1 MKTDTEVQLMLRTRT
16 KGKTLEQAAAR
27 AGMSVPTARK
37 YLRAAALP
45 SELKTPRDYRTRPN
59 PFLADWSW
67 VEQQLQRDPALQAK
81 TLFTILTERFPE
93 RYTPGQ
99 LRSFQ
104 RHVAQW
110 RALHGPD
117 QDVIFE
123 QLHQPGQRGQSDFT
137 HMDELA
143 ITIAG
148 QPFPHLLFHFV
159 LTYSN
164 IEAVSLCF
172 SESFEALAEGLEFCL
187 WQVGGVPENH
197 RTDNLSAAVQ
207 AIEPDGQRRWT
218 DRYLALMSHYGM
230 QPSTN
235 TAGEAHENGDVEQA
249 HHRFKQAV
257 DQALRARGSH
267 DFADRA
273 SYVAWLQEL
282 TRKRNQT
289 RQLRWTTEL
298 DTLRPLP
305 MSPLHP
311 CRELPVTVTRF
322 STIRVL
328 HNTYSVPS
336 RLIGVTLTVRV
347 RAETLE
353 LYVGSTL
360 TLTLPRLH
368 GRFGCRIDYR
378 HLIWSLVR
386 KPGAFAQYRFRDELF
401 PTTAFRVA
409 YDTLVAQQPA
419 RADKEYVRVLHLA
432 AATSETDVAAALALL
447 AESGSTPSFEAV
459 RELVRSVEPPVVP
472 QLSRPAFDFGVY
484 DALLE
489 TRCAGD

>member
-1 MKTDTEVQLMLRTRT
+1 MKTDTEVQLMLRARS

-45 SELKTPRDYRTRPN
+45 SELRQPRTYRTRTN

-81 TLFTILTERFPE
+81 TLFTILAERAPE

-117 QDVIFE
+117 HDVIFE
-123 QLHQPGQRGQSDFT
+123 QIHQPGQRGQSDFT
-137 HMDELA
+137 HMDDLA

-148 QPFPHLLFHFV
+148 AAFPHLLFHFV

-164 IEAVSLCF
+164 IEAVALCF
-172 SESFEALAEGLEFCL
+172 TESFETLAEGLEFCL
-187 WQVGGVPENH
+187 WQVGGVPEHH

-207 AIEPDGQRRWT
+207 AIESDGQRRWT
-218 DRYLALMSHYGM
+218 DRYLALMAHYGM
-230 QPSTN
+230 TPSTN

-249 HHRFKQAV
+249 HHRFKEAA
-257 DQALRARGSH
+257 DQALRARGSR

-289 RQLRWTTEL
+289 RQLRWVTEQ

-305 MSPLHP
+305 TAPLHP

-353 LYVGSTL
+353 LYVGTTL

-368 GRFGCRIDYR
+368 GRFGAHIDYR

-409 YDTLVAQQPA
+409 YDTLVAQQPS

-432 AATSETDVAAALALL
+432 AATSEADVAAALALL
-447 AESGSTPSFEAV
+447 AESGGTPTFVAV
-459 RELVRSVEPPVVP
+459 RELVRTVEPPAVP
-472 QLSRPAFDFGVY
+472 QVTTPQVDLAAY
-484 DALLE
+484 DGMCQYL
-489 TRCAGD
+489 

>member
-1 MKTDTEVQLMLRTRT
+1 MKTDTEVQLMLRTRK

-27 AGMSVPTARK
+27 ANMSLPTARK

-45 SELKTPRDYRTRPN
+45 SQLKTPRDYRTRPN

-104 RHVAQW
+104 RHVATW

-123 QLHQPGQRGQSDFT
+123 QFHQPGQRGQSDFT
-137 HMDELA
+137 HMDQLA

-187 WQVGGVPENH
+187 WQVGAVPENH

-207 AIEPDGQRRWT
+207 TIEPDGQRRWT

-230 QPSTN
+230 TPSTN
-235 TAGEAHENGDVEQA
+235 TAGQAHENGDVEQA
-249 HHRFKQAV
+249 HHRFKDAV
-257 DQALRARGSH
+257 DQALRARGSR

-289 RQLRWTTEL
+289 RQLRWATEL

-353 LYVGSTL
+353 LYVSSTL

-368 GRFGCRIDYR
+368 GRFGCHIDYR

-432 AATSETDVAAALALL
+432 AATSEADVAAALALL
-447 AESGSTPSFEAV
+447 QESGSTPTFEAV
-459 RELVRSVEPPVVP
+459 RELVRSVEPPALP
-472 QLSRPAFDFGVY
+472 QLSRPQLDFGVY

-489 TRCAGD
+489 RRCAGD

>member
-1 MKTDTEVQLMLRTRT
+1 MKTDTEVQLMLRTRK

-67 VEQQLQRDPALQAK
+67 VELQLGRDPALQAK

-104 RHVAQW
+104 RHVATW

-117 QDVIFE
+117 QDVIFQ

-218 DRYLALMSHYGM
+218 DRYLALMSHYAM
-230 QPSTN
+230 TPSTN
-235 TAGEAHENGDVEQA
+235 QPGEAHENGDVEQA
-249 HHRFKQAV
+249 HHRFKEAV
-257 DQALRARGSH
+257 DQALRARGSR

-282 TRKRNQT
+282 VRKRNQT

-305 MSPLHP
+305 TSPLHP
-311 CRELPVTVTRF
+311 CRELPLTVTRF

-368 GRFGCRIDYR
+368 GRFGCHIDYR

-432 AATSETDVAAALALL
+432 AATSEADVAAALALL
-447 AESGSTPSFEAV
+447 AENGSTPTFEAV
-459 RELVRSVEPPVVP
+459 RELVRSVEPPAVP
-472 QLSRPAFDFGVY
+472 QLSRPTFDFGVY

>member
-1 MKTDTEVQLMLRTRT
+1 MKTDTEVQLMLRARS

-45 SELKTPRDYRTRPN
+45 SELRQPRTYRTRTN

-81 TLFTILTERFPE
+81 TLFTILAERAPE

-117 QDVIFE
+117 HDVIFE
-123 QLHQPGQRGQSDFT
+123 QIHQPGQRGQSDFT
-137 HMDELA
+137 HMDDLA

-148 QPFPHLLFHFV
+148 AAFPHLLFHFV

-164 IEAVSLCF
+164 IEAVALCF
-172 SESFEALAEGLEFCL
+172 TESFETLAEGLEFCL
-187 WQVGGVPENH
+187 WQVGGVPEHH

-207 AIEPDGQRRWT
+207 AIESDGQRRWT
-218 DRYLALMSHYGM
+218 DRYLALMAHYGM
-230 QPSTN
+230 TPSTN

-249 HHRFKQAV
+249 HHRFKEAA
-257 DQALRARGSH
+257 DQALRARGSR

-289 RQLRWTTEL
+289 RQLRWVTEQ

-305 MSPLHP
+305 TAPLHP

-353 LYVGSTL
+353 LYVGTTL

-368 GRFGCRIDYR
+368 GRFGAHIDYR

-409 YDTLVAQQPA
+409 YDTLVAQQPS

-432 AATSETDVAAALALL
+432 AATSEADVAAALALL
-447 AESGSTPSFEAV
+447 AESGGTPTFDAV
-459 RELVRSVEPPVVP
+459 RELVRTVEPPAVP
-472 QLSRPAFDFGVY
+472 QVTTPQVDLAAY
-484 DALLE
+484 DGMCQYL
-489 TRCAGD
+489 

>member
-1 MKTDTEVQLMLRTRT
+1 
-16 KGKTLEQAAAR
+16 
-27 AGMSVPTARK
+27 VPTARK

-45 SELKTPRDYRTRPN
+45 SQLKAPRDYRTRAN

-81 TLFTILTERFPE
+81 TLFTILTERFHE

-235 TAGEAHENGDVEQA
+235 QPGEAHENGDVEQA
-249 HHRFKQAV
+249 HYRFKEAV
-257 DQALRARGSH
+257 DQALRARGSR

-273 SYVAWLQEL
+273 SYIAWLQEL
-282 TRKRNQT
+282 VRKRNQT

-305 MSPLHP
+305 ASPLHP

-368 GRFGCRIDYR
+368 GRFGCHIDYR

-432 AATSETDVAAALALL
+432 AATSEADVAAALALL
-447 AESGSTPSFEAV
+447 AENGSTPTFEAV
-459 RELVRSVEPPVVP
+459 RELVRSVEPPTVP

-489 TRCAGD
+489 TRSAGD

>member
-1 MKTDTEVQLMLRTRT
+1 MKTDNEVQLMLHART
-16 KGKTLEQAAAR
+16 KGKTLQQAAAR

-45 SELKTPRDYRTRPN
+45 SELKEPRDYRTRPN

-67 VEQQLQRDPALQAK
+67 VEQQLQRDPALQAT
-81 TLFTILTERFPE
+81 TLFTILIERAPE

-104 RHVAQW
+104 RHVATW

-117 QDVIFE
+117 HDVIFA
-123 QLHQPGQRGQSDFT
+123 QIHQPGQRGQSDFT
-137 HMDELA
+137 HMDELEV
-143 ITIAG
+143 TIAG
-148 QPFPHLLFHFV
+148 APFPHLLFHFV

-164 IEAVSLCF
+164 VEAVALCF
-172 SESFEALAEGLEFCL
+172 TESFESLAEGLEFCL

-207 AIEPDGQRRWT
+207 VIEPDGQRRWT
-218 DRYLALMSHYGM
+218 DRYLALMTHYGM
-230 QPSTN
+230 TPSTN

-249 HHRFKQAV
+249 HHRFKEAA
-257 DQALRARGSH
+257 DQALRARGSR
-267 DFADRA
+267 DFADRPR
-273 SYVAWLQEL
+273 YVAWLQEL
-282 TRKRNQT
+282 ARKRNQT

-298 DTLRPLP
+298 ATLRPLP
-305 MSPLHP
+305 TTPLHP

-328 HNTYSVPS
+328 HTTYSVPS

-353 LYVGSTL
+353 RSVGSTL
-360 TLTLPRLH
+360 TLTLPRLQ
-368 GRFGCRIDYR
+368 GRFGAHIDER

-409 YDTLVAQQPA
+409 YDTLVVQVPS

-432 AATSETDVAAALALL
+432 AATSEVDVAAALALVH
-447 AESGSTPSFEAV
+447 ESGSTPTFEAV
-459 RELVRSVEPPVVP
+459 RELVRSVEPPAVP
-472 QLSRPAFDFGVY
+472 QLSRPQFDFGVY
-484 DALLE
+484 DALLA